1 MIEWKFSDFT
11 RPAPTGEPLMLRFL
25 SIQNLAVIDTLA
37 LEFTSGLNVLTGETG
52 AGKSILVEA
61 VGLLL
66 GARATPD
73 LVRTGADIAAVQ
85 AVFDG
90 EGGEDLILRREVSSA
105 GRTRGFVN
113 GALATAAN
121 LREVG
126 AKLVD
131 LHGQHEHQALLDPA
145 SHLHVLDQHAGLI
158 ELRDETARAFD
169 AFRKLA
175 AAFGQ
180 AQADER
186 EKSARAELAAF
197 QLGEI
202 DRARLRPGEDEE
214 LLTLRQL
221 LSSAERVRRLCD
233 EGYALLYESD
243 QAVLANLSR
252 AWKKVEELAALDPKA
267 APYLDGRATITS
279 QLDDVARFLRGYGAG
294 IDASPARL
302 QEVEDRLALIERLK
316 RKYGPTLGD
325 VVARGSRLRGELAVL
340 ESIEDQIATLSRSVE
355 QARAAYLERAGAL
368 SEARR
373 AAAALLSHA
382 IEKQLG
388 ELALERCRFE
398 VRFSRRDAPESRWT
412 ADGVDEIEFFLSLNP
427 GEDPRPLARIV
438 SGGELSRIMLALKT
452 LASTDQPGKSLVF
465 DEVDAGIGGR
475 VADAVGNKLK
485 RLGSRFQVLCIT
497 HLPQIAAYG
506 DAHFHISKRVK
517 HGRTVTDVSRLDRAG
532 RVDELARMLA
542 GAQVSDRARATARE
556 LLAVRWSAAA
566 GEGISKTT

>member
-1 MIEWKFSDFT
+1 
-11 RPAPTGEPLMLRFL
+11 MLRYL

-66 GARATPD
+66 GERATPD
-73 LVRTGADIAAVQ
+73 LVRTGADLATVQ
-85 AVFDG
+85 AVFDDDDG
-90 EGGEDLILRREVSSA
+90 ADLIVRRDVSAA
-105 GRTRGFVN
+105 GRTRAFIN
-113 GALATAAN
+113 GGLATAAH
-121 LREVG
+121 LRAVG
-126 AKLVD
+126 TKLVD

-158 ELRDETARAFD
+158 AQRDETARAFD
-169 AFRKLA
+169 ALKELTA
-175 AAFGQ
+175 ALSQ
-180 AQADER
+180 AQTDEG
-186 EKSARAELAAF
+186 EKSARAEVAAF

-202 DRARLRPGEDEE
+202 DRARLRPGEDDE
-214 LLTLRQL
+214 LHSLRQL

-233 EGYALLYESD
+233 ESYALLYESD

-252 AWKKVEELAALDPKA
+252 AWKKVEELATLDPKV
-267 APYLDGRATITS
+267 APYLEGRATIAS
-279 QLDDVARFLRGYGAG
+279 QLDDLARFLRGYGAG

-316 RKYGPTLGD
+316 HKYGPTLGD
-325 VVARGSRLRGELAVL
+325 VVARGSRLRAQLASL
-340 ESIEDQIATLSRSVE
+340 ESIEHRISTLSKSVE
-355 QARAAYLERAGAL
+355 QARAEYLAHAGAL

-373 AAAALLSHA
+373 AAAGSFSRA

-398 VRFSRRDAPESRWT
+398 VRFSSGDAPEGRWT
-412 ADGVDEIEFFLSLNP
+412 AAGVDEVEFFLSPNP

-475 VADAVGNKLK
+475 VADAVGNKLR

-506 DAHFHISKRVK
+506 DTHFHISKRVR
-517 HGRTVTDVSRLDRAG
+517 HGRTVTNVSRLDRAG

-542 GAQVSDRARATARE
+542 GAEVTDRARATARE
-556 LLAVRWSAAA
+556 LLVARSSAAE
-566 GEGISKTT
+566 GEEISKTQ

>member
-1 MIEWKFSDFT
+1 
-11 RPAPTGEPLMLRFL
+11 MLRYL

-66 GARATPD
+66 GERATPD
-73 LVRTGADIAAVQ
+73 LVRTGADLATVQ
-85 AVFDG
+85 AVFDDDDG
-90 EGGEDLILRREVSSA
+90 ADLILQRDVSAA
-105 GRTRGFVN
+105 GRTRGFIN
-113 GALATAAN
+113 GALATAAH

-126 AKLVD
+126 TKLVD

-145 SHLHVLDQHAGLI
+145 SHLDVLDQHAGLI
-158 ELRDETARAFD
+158 ALRDETARAFD
-169 AFRKLA
+169 ALKDLA
-175 AAFGQ
+175 AALSQ

-186 EKSARAELAAF
+186 EKSARAELATF

-202 DRARLRPGEDEE
+202 DRARLRPGEDDE
-214 LLTLRQL
+214 LASLRQL

-233 EGYALLYESD
+233 ESYALLYESD

-252 AWKKVEELAALDPKA
+252 AWKKVEELATLDPRV
-267 APYLDGRATITS
+267 APYLEGRATIGS
-279 QLDDVARFLRGYGAG
+279 QLDDLARFLRGYGAG

-316 RKYGPTLGD
+316 HKYGPTLGD
-325 VVARGSRLRGELAVL
+325 VVARGSRLKAELASL
-340 ESIEDQIATLSRSVE
+340 ESIEHQISTLGKSVE
-355 QARAAYLERAGAL
+355 QARAAYLAHAGAL

-373 AAAALLSHA
+373 AAAGRFSRA

-398 VRFSRRDAPESRWT
+398 VRFSRGDAPESRWT
-412 ADGVDEIEFFLSLNP
+412 AAGIDEVEFFLSSNP

-475 VADAVGNKLK
+475 VADAVGNKLR

-506 DAHFHISKRVK
+506 DTHFHISKRVRQ
-517 HGRTVTDVSRLDRAG
+517 GRTVTNVSRLDRAG
-532 RVDELARMLA
+532 RIDELARMLA
-542 GAQVSDRARATARE
+542 GAEVTERARATARE
-556 LLAVRWSAAA
+556 LLVARSSAAE
-566 GEGISKTT
+566 GEDISKTR